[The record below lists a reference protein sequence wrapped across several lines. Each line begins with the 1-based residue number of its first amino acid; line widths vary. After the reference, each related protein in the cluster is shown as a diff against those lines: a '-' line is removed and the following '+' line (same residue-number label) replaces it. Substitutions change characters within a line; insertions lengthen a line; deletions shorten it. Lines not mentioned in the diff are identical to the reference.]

1 MWTTVVR
8 VQCKHRMRHLAVG
21 NKLNRAVVITK
32 LLLGN
37 DVRIV
42 PVNITIHTNDIPH
55 DTRNRPQIVRNH
67 YDRHSSVQLGEHH
80 SYMVTATYDKGVSAP
95 SAPLD
100 VVVGALC
107 GVTVSDISVTVTD
120 SRIVVTGAEGL
131 PVSISGADGRL
142 YYAGIPASTLTVSV
156 PVGVYVVT
164 TPGTT
169 AKVMVR

>member
-67 YDRHSSVQLGEHH
+67 YDRHSSVQLGEHPIEL
-80 SYMVTATYDKGVSAP
+80 VFET
-95 SAPLD
+95 
-100 VVVGALC
+100 
-107 GVTVSDISVTVTD
+107 
-120 SRIVVTGAEGL
+120 IVHK
-131 PVSISGADGRL
+131 IGRL
-142 YYAGIPASTLTVSV
+142 GSEI
-156 PVGVYVVT
+156 
-164 TPGTT
+164 T
-169 AKVMVR
+169 ARHNNARCI